1 MTAIAYEYEDEIKAV
16 QDGIGVFIRNVVIP
30 LHEKNAHIFENDH
43 LKYRPDGSYS
53 DELLALMRE
62 VRMKS
67 AEAGYYTMCVPEH
80 MGGAGLGYVAYF
92 AAWEKIFHTC
102 GAKYFLASSIVSHW
116 ARGPSLVLEH
126 LSSRLK
132 SEILPDIQSGNKTI
146 CFALSEPGAGS
157 DASQIKTSARPDNNG
172 WRINGEKIWVTNSP
186 YADYAIVFAVTDPDL
201 AVQRKG
207 GITGFVVPT
216 DAEGFKVERLI
227 KMFGQSHTDE
237 ALLHFDNVYVD
248 GDQVL
253 GEVGFGFKTAML
265 GSGLGRIYNVARCVG
280 MGRWALEIA
289 FDYIKVR
296 KTFGK
301 ALAERQ
307 GVTFPLVES
316 ATQIHAAHL
325 MSLNVAQLLDKG
337 HRAAKELAMVKAY
350 CGEVGPRAVDR
361 VIQFHGAM
369 GFTNEMQLFEAY
381 ISMRKIAMAD
391 GSIEI
396 MRHLVSR
403 KMLDGDMEL

>member
-1 MTAIAYEYEDEIKAV
+1 MTAIAYEYDAEIEALR
-16 QDGIGVFIRNVVIP
+16 DGLGVFIRNVVIP
-30 LHEKNAHIFENDH
+30 LHVKHADVFEDERR
-43 LKYRPDGSYS
+43 KYRPDGGYS
-53 DELLALMRE
+53 DALLGLMRE

-80 MGGAGLGYVAYF
+80 MGGAGLGHVAYF
-92 AAWEKIFHTC
+92 AAWEKIFHSC
-102 GAKYFLASSIVSHW
+102 GAKYFLTSSIVAHW
-116 ARGPSLVLEH
+116 ARGPSAVLEH
-126 LSSRLK
+126 LSPRLK
-132 SEILPDIQSGNKTI
+132 SEILPGIQSGDKTI

-157 DASQIKTSARPDNNG
+157 DASQIKTSARRDTGG

-186 YADYAIVFAVTDPDL
+186 YADYAIVFAVTDPEL
-201 AVQRKG
+201 AAARKG

-216 DAEGFKVERLI
+216 DTEGFKVERLI
-227 KMFGQSHTDE
+227 KMFGQTHTDE
-237 ALLHFDNVYVD
+237 ALLHFNDVYVAD
-248 GDQVL
+248 DQVL
-253 GEVGFGFKTAML
+253 GEVGQGFKTAMR

-301 ALAERQ
+301 TLAERQ

-337 HRAAKELAMVKAY
+337 QSAAKELAMVKAY
-350 CGEVGPRAVDR
+350 CGEVGPRALDR

-381 ISMRKIAMAD
+381 ISMRKIGMAD
-391 GSIEI
+391 GSVEI
-396 MRHLVSR
+396 MRHLAAR
-403 KMLDGDMEL
+403 KMLEGDMDL